1 LLLLKLYIVLKLTKL
16 KGQELQEKIKMEQL
30 EYFGIPDYIV
40 DIWKK
45 HYSDTLL
52 PVQEKAIRQFDILQ
66 HNHKQALTTQ
76 YNNTSANLLVISP
89 SSSGKTLVGEIAALK
104 EIIFRKKVIFLVPLR
119 VLAEEKYKHFCQL
132 YYSIGLK
139 VKMSSSDHRYDDYDI
154 IHGNFHIAVIVYE
167 KFYYLQLQYPN
178 FLNNVSLVIA
188 DEIQLIN
195 DPQRGPFLENNL
207 NYLRNK
213 HPRIHII
220 ALSAFT
226 ENAHHLGIWLNASVL
241 FSSYRPIELRK
252 GIIRNGIY
260 KYLEHNTGITG
271 KEIFFKKNEVQEC
284 NLASYLNATLKYLL
298 GSNESSLIFFPT
310 KREARIWSRWL
321 ASQFH
326 LPAAGNTINKL
337 TTVEDSTSRDELLF
351 LLQNSIAYHCT
362 DLSRIERQLIEE
374 GIRMG
379 EVKITCATE
388 TLAMGINLPVNNVI
402 LTGQKIIS
410 KRDYKSLERG
420 YHKRALSLS
429 EVENM
434 GGRAG
439 RLSKQS
445 GFGRIIFLAP
455 SLIELSAYQ
464 HLYFNLPTQAANSTT
479 NYSYPAIQAQSLQ
492 VQESSPGTA
501 IITASIPVNF
511 TIPEEKPI
519 KIEHDLLTF
528 FLHCIAQGHN
538 SIDDIYNIDR
548 QNGEITDKHFW
559 NHKSYEKINKT
570 KITEI
575 LEQLENYN
583 LIKKYPDE
591 SYYLTHMGSL
601 LIARGITFDT
611 YIHFQKWLSRF
622 NKNDISELEVLFLL
636 ATSND
641 GRDFCIPFPI
651 NERTKSKKTV
661 FRKWKEYLR
670 MRMLGLIFELGEDH
684 KPIFR
689 INLDKYEDNESNI
702 DSKINLEKYLA
713 IKKTLLMF
721 DWISEKDS
729 REIEENYGILYG
741 NIQKIGEGFS
751 WLADTLA
758 AIASE
763 MGWQEQRATDL
774 NRIKQLS
781 ERLISGIEEKGLL
794 LAKLQIPDL
803 TRTYIQKLVQEGY
816 NDKQCLLE
824 IEPERLKFLL
834 PEYLI
839 DKIKKYL
846 LPDTNDKSDKLI
858 TESLLNKQSINTDK
872 IKNISGRST
881 ANKIKQFTPVLEI
894 NKNRP
899 DRIFFFQKEIP
910 VKSITFQ
917 LIVLLA
923 ENQGKMLSYDEII
936 NKLWPDDEDATYHRL
951 WYHLGKLRNGMQ
963 NIIKNRNISDS
974 PEKYVTEKILK
985 VFPGRGLLLNENILV
1000 KTEK

>member
-1 LLLLKLYIVLKLTKL
+1 
-16 KGQELQEKIKMEQL
+16 MEQL

-45 HYSDTLL
+45 YYSDALL

-66 HNHKQALTTQ
+66 HSHKQALPAQ
-76 YNNTSANLLVISP
+76 YNNTSVNLLVISP
-89 SSSGKTLVGEIAALK
+89 SSSGKTLVGEMVALK

-132 YYSIGLK
+132 YHSIGLK
-139 VKMSSSDHRYDDYDI
+139 VKMSSSDHRCDDYDI
-154 IHGNFHIAVIVYE
+154 IQGNFHIAVIVYE

-195 DPQRGPFLENNL
+195 DPQRGPSLENNL

-213 HPRIHII
+213 YPYIHII

-226 ENAHHLGIWLNASVL
+226 ENAHHLAIWLNASLL
-241 FSSYRPIELRK
+241 FSAYRPIELRK

-271 KEIFFKKNEVQEC
+271 QEIFFKKNEVQEC

-298 GSNESSLIFFPT
+298 GRDESSLVFFPT
-310 KREARIWSRWL
+310 KREVRMWSRWL
-321 ASQFH
+321 ASQFN
-326 LPAAGNTINKL
+326 LPAASNTINKL
-337 TTVEDSTSRDELLF
+337 TAVEDSTSRDELLF
-351 LLQNSIAYHCT
+351 LLQNSIAYHCA

-374 GIRMG
+374 GARMG
-379 EVKITCATE
+379 EIKITCATE

-410 KRDYKSLERG
+410 KRDYKSLEKG
-420 YHKRALSLS
+420 YQKRALSLS

-445 GFGRIIFLAP
+445 DFGRIIFLAP

-464 HLYFNLPTQAANSTT
+464 HLYFNPPTQAVNSTR

-501 IITASIPVNF
+501 IIPATIPANF
-511 TIPEEKPI
+511 AIPEEKPI

-528 FLHCIAQGHN
+528 FLHCIAQGNH
-538 SIDDIYNIDR
+538 SIDDICNINR
-548 QNGEITDKHFW
+548 QNSVITDKHFW
-559 NHKSYEKINKT
+559 NHKSYEKINRT

-575 LEQLENYN
+575 LAQLENNN

-591 SYYLTHMGSL
+591 SYYITDMGSL
-601 LIARGITFDT
+601 IIARGISFDT
-611 YIHFQKWLSRF
+611 YIHFQKWLSRC
-622 NKNDISELEVLFLL
+622 NKNDISELEVLFLI
-636 ATSND
+636 ATSDN
-641 GRDFCIPFPI
+641 GREFCIPFPV
-651 NERTKSKKTV
+651 NGRTKSRKSV
-661 FRKWKEYLR
+661 FMKWKEYLR
-670 MRMLGLIFELGEDH
+670 IRMLGLIFELGEDH

-689 INLDKYEDNESNI
+689 INLDKCEDNESNI
-702 DSKINLEKYLA
+702 DSKVNLEKYLA

-721 DWISEKDS
+721 DWISGKES

-758 AIASE
+758 AIAAK

-774 NRIKQLS
+774 KRIKQLS
-781 ERLISGIEEKGLL
+781 KRLIAGIEEEGLS
-794 LAKLQIPDL
+794 LARLQIPDL
-803 TRTYIQKLVQEGY
+803 TRTYIQRLVQEGY

-824 IEPERLKFLL
+824 IDPEKLKSLL
-834 PEYLI
+834 PEYLT

-846 LPDTNDKSDKLI
+846 LPDTNDKSDKLN

-872 IKNISGRST
+872 IKNNSVRMP
-881 ANKIKQFTPVLEI
+881 ANKIKQFRPVLEI
-894 NKNRP
+894 NKDRP

-917 LIVLLA
+917 LMLLLA

-936 NKLWPDDEDATYHRL
+936 NNLWPDDEDATYHRL
-951 WYHLGKLRNGMQ
+951 WYHLGKLRNSMQ
-963 NIIKNRNISDS
+963 KIIQEKNISKQS
-974 PEKYVTEKILK
+974 GRYIKEKVLLL
-985 VFPGRGLLLNENILV
+985 FPGRGLLLDENILV
-1000 KTEK
+1000 KIEK

>member
-1 LLLLKLYIVLKLTKL
+1 ML
-16 KGQELQEKIKMEQL
+16 LQENMKMEQL

-45 HYSDTLL
+45 YYSDSLL

-66 HNHKQALTTQ
+66 HNDKQTFSTR
-76 YNNTSANLLVISP
+76 YSNTPANLLVISP
-89 SSSGKTLVGEIAALK
+89 SSSGKTLVGEMAALK
-104 EIIFRKKVIFLVPLR
+104 EIIFSKKVIFLVPLR
-119 VLAEEKYKHFCQL
+119 VLAEEKYQHFLDL
-132 YYSIGLK
+132 YHSIGLK

-154 IHGNFHIAVIVYE
+154 INGNFHIAVIVYE
-167 KFYYLQLQYPN
+167 KFYYLQLQYPK

-195 DPQRGPFLENNL
+195 DPQRGPSLENNL

-213 HPRIHII
+213 HHHIRII

-241 FSSYRPIELRK
+241 FSAYRPIELRK
-252 GIIRNGIY
+252 GIIRDGIY
-260 KYLEHNTGITG
+260 KYLEHNTGVTG
-271 KEIFFKKNEVQEC
+271 QEIFFKKNEVQEC

-298 GSNESSLIFFPT
+298 DSNESSLIFFPT

-326 LPAAGNTINKL
+326 LPAADNTINKL
-337 TTVEDSTSRDELLF
+337 TTVEDSTSRNELLF
-351 LLQNSIAYHCT
+351 LLQNSIAYHCA
-362 DLSRIERQLIEE
+362 DLSRIERQLMEE

-379 EVKITCATE
+379 EIKITCATE

-420 YHKRALSLS
+420 YHKRTLSLS

-439 RLSKQS
+439 RLSKQR

-464 HLYFNLPTQAANSTT
+464 YLYFNPPTQAANSATS
-479 NYSYPAIQAQSLQ
+479 YLYPAIQVQSLQ
-492 VQESSPGTA
+492 VKESSPGNA
-501 IITASIPVNF
+501 IIPSIIPANF
-511 TIPEEKPI
+511 SILEEKPI

-528 FLHCIAQGHN
+528 FMHCIAQGYH
-538 SIDDIYNIDR
+538 SIDDICSIDR
-548 QNGEITDKHFW
+548 QNTEITDKHFW
-559 NHKSYEKINKT
+559 NHKSYEKINIT
-570 KITEI
+570 KIIDI
-575 LEQLENYN
+575 LGQLEENN
-583 LIKKYPDE
+583 LLKKFPDE
-591 SYYLTHMGSL
+591 SYYITDMGSL
-601 LIARGITFDT
+601 IIARGISFDT
-611 YIHFQKWLSRF
+611 YSNFQKWLNRCS
-622 NKNDISELEVLFLL
+622 KNDISELEILFLI
-636 ATSND
+636 ATSNN
-641 GRDFCIPFPI
+641 GREFCVPFPT
-651 NERTKSKKTV
+651 NSRTKSRKTV
-661 FRKWKEYLR
+661 FNKWKEYLR
-670 MRMLGLIFELGEDH
+670 MRMLSLIFELGEDH

-689 INLDKYEDNESNI
+689 TKLEKCDDNKANINSR
-702 DSKINLEKYLA
+702 INLEKYLA

-721 DWISEKDS
+721 DWINGKES
-729 REIEENYGILYG
+729 REIEEHYGILYG

-758 AIASE
+758 AIAAT
-763 MGWQEQRATDL
+763 MGWEEQRPADL
-774 NRIKQLS
+774 NKIKLLS
-781 ERLISGIEEKGLL
+781 ERLTAGIEEKGLP
-794 LAKLQIPDL
+794 LARLQIPDL
-803 TRTYIQKLVQEGY
+803 TRTYIQRLIQEGY

-824 IEPERLKFLL
+824 IDKETLKSLL
-834 PEYLI
+834 PKYLI

-846 LPDTNDKSDKLI
+846 IPDTANKSDKLN
-858 TESLLNKQSINTDK
+858 TGNLLNKQSIHTDK
-872 IKNISGRST
+872 IKNNSVRIPAS
-881 ANKIKQFTPVLEI
+881 KMKQCTPVLEI
-894 NKNRP
+894 NKDRP

-910 VKSITFQ
+910 VNRIGFQ
-917 LIVLLA
+917 LILLLA

-936 NKLWPDDEDATYHRL
+936 NNLWPDDEDATYHRL

-963 NIIKNRNISDS
+963 DIIKNSNISDS
-974 PEKYVTEKILK
+974 PGKYVREKILK
-985 VFPGRGLLLNENILV
+985 LFPGRGLLLDENILV
-1000 KTEK
+1000 KIEE